1 MSFNGPLKAGFFGF
15 RGLRLFGLQGL
26 MFGVLEGSRVLQFVH
41 FGLKAFVVEGSGV
54 LWVSK
59 ACGAL

>member
-1 MSFNGPLKAGFFGF
+1 
-15 RGLRLFGLQGL
+15 